1 MKQRIDANGNV
12 IEARKEGIGAPKV
25 SLNTDTFLQ
34 CSNYFLSVFWRTFF
48 LISFYRQIAFE
59 MFMIHV

>member
-25 SLNTDTFLQ
+25 SLNSQTAFNNAAVACSAIAGELIFCRTLL
-34 CSNYFLSVFWRTFF
+34 SNYF
-48 LISFYRQIAFE
+48 
-59 MFMIHV
+59 

>member
-25 SLNTDTFLQ
+25 SLNTPTPFYNAAITSLAFSGELLFNLMLS
-34 CSNYFLSVFWRTFF
+34 SNCF
-48 LISFYRQIAFE
+48 
-59 MFMIHV
+59 

>member
-25 SLNTDTFLQ
+25 SLNTPTPFYNAAITSLVFSGELLFNLILS
-34 CSNYFLSVFWRTFF
+34 SNCF
-48 LISFYRQIAFE
+48 
-59 MFMIHV
+59 